1 MRVFAIIAALVL
13 SLVTGAA
20 TIEVAAAPPAW
31 SLQEGTPTP
40 EVAAPGGVE
49 VTRLGGTE
57 QNALELFRT
66 VIAPGSEVPS
76 HEHFGMSLL
85 YIESGSI
92 TFTVYDRTMM
102 ASCAGGCFPGG
113 TPTASDITT
122 LQAGDEV
129 VLNAGDWVQQI
140 DTSTH
145 GFRNDGDVDAV
156 LLVAGDRGANNGA
169 GACLGA
175 C

>member
-1 MRVFAIIAALVL
+1 MRVFAVIAALVL

-20 TIEVAAAPPAW
+20 AIDVAAAPSAV
-31 SLQEGTPTP
+31 SLQQATPAP
-40 EVAAPGGVE
+40 EEAGPIGVE

-66 VIAPGSEVPS
+66 VIAPGGMVPP
-76 HEHFGMSLL
+76 HEHLGMSLL
-85 YIESGSI
+85 YVESGSI
-92 TFTVYDRTMM
+92 TLTVEERTMM

-122 LQAGDEV
+122 LQAGDTV

-145 GFRNDGDVDAV
+145 GFSNDGDVDAV